1 LHTAI
6 RGSRYR
12 QFALLP
18 AREGEYDAGFY
29 ALLQASAMDAIVRHT
44 EPGGT
49 FTHYTSEKFGAQ
61 SATLELG
68 KVLAF
73 GENDLRLFA
82 GTDATVRALIAD
94 AALPART
101 KRRRTIFWCRRASS
115 RATAILRSTLTRKL
129 TTSPRCLPGMKL
141 PASRIKRGL
150 FRLTRR
156 TSYFR
161 MREWQPGNA
170 PVCC

>member
-68 KVLAF
+68 K
-73 GENDLRLFA
+73 
-82 GTDATVRALIAD
+82 
-94 AALPART
+94 
-101 KRRRTIFWCRRASS
+101 
-115 RATAILRSTLTRKL
+115 
-129 TTSPRCLPGMKL
+129 
-141 PASRIKRGL
+141 
-150 FRLTRR
+150 
-156 TSYFR
+156 
-161 MREWQPGNA
+161 
-170 PVCC
+170 

>member
-49 FTHYTSEKFGAQ
+49 FTHFTSEKFGAQ

-68 KVLAF
+68 KVMAF

-82 GTDATVRALIAD
+82 ATDATVRAD
-94 AALPART
+94 
-101 KRRRTIFWCRRASS
+101 CRRCAACAGQS
-115 RATAILRSTLTRKL
+115 A
-129 TTSPRCLPGMKL
+129 G
-141 PASRIKRGL
+141 GL
-150 FRLTRR
+150 FSGAGEHHQERQRF
-156 TSYFR
+156 YA
-161 MREWQPGNA
+161 QP
-170 PVCC
+170 